1 MERAKQNS
9 RANCP
14 KRLNLAE
21 LNARLT
27 SEIGRSNEMEDE
39 DEEQEKKRKN
49 EEFKM
54 KRAQHYNEFRN
65 TQRAK

>member
-1 MERAKQNS
+1 M
-9 RANCP
+9 
-14 KRLNLAE
+14 AE

-27 SEIGRSNEMEDE
+27 SEIERSNEMEDE